1 MLKTE
6 RSRED
11 EDDLMI
17 WVSRVSHTG
26 SWVHHDDDLGDGGSG
41 LSAKYGSSN
50 SRSLGLVNTLGVEH
64 QRRERVRQ
72 HHLLKRCDF
81 QEEFKENAMMP
92 MLVMLITVKR
102 RAQRASLLL
111 SIIPW
116 VVKDSNIGSGD
127 PEHNG
132 CC

>member
-72 HHLLKRCDF
+72 HHLLICK
-81 QEEFKENAMMP
+81 EEFKDVDADAGDDYREEESTESESA
-92 MLVMLITVKR
+92 LVHHPVGR
-102 RAQRASLLL
+102 QRLQHRL
-111 SIIPW
+111 W
-116 VVKDSNIGSGD
+116 
-127 PEHNG
+127 
-132 CC
+132 

>member
-26 SWVHHDDDLGDGGSG
+26 SWVHHDDDLGDGSSG
-41 LSAKYGSSN
+41 LRAKYGSSN

-64 QRRERVRQ
+64 QRRERVRK
-72 HHLLKRCDF
+72 HHLLKKVDF
-81 QEEFKENAMMP
+81 KEEFKDVDADAGDGDYREEKSTESESA
-92 MLVMLITVKR
+92 LVHHPVGR
-102 RAQRASLLL
+102 QRLQHRL
-111 SIIPW
+111 W
-116 VVKDSNIGSGD
+116 
-127 PEHNG
+127 
-132 CC
+132 

>member
-17 WVSRVSHTG
+17 WVSRVLLKVTLHLG
-26 SWVHHDDDLGDGGSG
+26 ALQEDHLGDGGSG

-64 QRRERVRQ
+64 QRRERVRK
-72 HHLLKRCDF
+72 HHLLK
-81 QEEFKENAMMP
+81 K
-92 MLVMLITVKR
+92 VKNSR
-102 RAQRASLLL
+102 KMQ
-111 SIIPW
+111 
-116 VVKDSNIGSGD
+116 
-127 PEHNG
+127 
-132 CC
+132 